1 MTTTTAEDVRDLLE
15 EASGRPWAIAEPC
28 SQEMPEPDEE
38 RFRLTARGAVALGL
52 EMDPERRGPIAA
64 YSDELQL
71 WVRFR

>member
-1 MTTTTAEDVRDLLE
+1 MTTTYAGRRGG
-15 EASGRPWAIAEPC
+15 ASTNTDQITQHDPDP
-28 SQEMPEPDEE
+28 SPDEE

-52 EMDPERRGPIAA
+52 EIDPERRGPIAA